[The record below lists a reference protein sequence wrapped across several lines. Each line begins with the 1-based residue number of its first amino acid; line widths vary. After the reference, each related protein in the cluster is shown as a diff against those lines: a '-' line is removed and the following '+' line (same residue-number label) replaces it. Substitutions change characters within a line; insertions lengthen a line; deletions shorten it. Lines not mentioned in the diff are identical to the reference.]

1 MRLAGC
7 CACSVVCG
15 QAGVLKF
22 NMDYCIDVSL
32 FQWKLFKFLIR
43 FSIVLLNIFFLWMQR
58 ICRMWSQFSTIF
70 LKNLDL
76 PSLIRCCMA
85 ELIL

>member
-1 MRLAGC
+1 MRLEGC
-7 CACSVVCG
+7 CACSVVRG
-15 QAGVLKF
+15 QAGVFKF
-22 NMDYCIDVSL
+22 NMEYCIYVSV
-32 FQWKLFKFLIR
+32 FQWKLLKFLIR

-58 ICRMWSQFSTIF
+58 ICRIWSQSATIF